1 MTSAPLTLY
10 TFAMS
15 HFSEK
20 IRWTLDACQLPYEE
34 RCLTPVFHMPT
45 ALRLGRRGQTTL
57 PIVQQGSVAVQ
68 DSPRI
73 VDWLETCQG
82 TLSIL
87 PQAQREAI
95 RQIEQRF
102 DSIGK
107 DVARLLYAGSFGV
120 ADGHIRQLWTAHAN
134 PLQTLFIRLAYPLIC
149 LGFRRKLNINAAS
162 AARASE
168 RIGAQLD
175 WLEAQLADGRRYL
188 VGDQLSLADI
198 TAASLLAPIACP
210 AEHPVYGDAA
220 YQAGMAATLAPWQA
234 RPGMAWVRELYRQQR
249 HTRLTD

>member
-20 IRWTLDACQLPYEE
+20 IRWTLDACQLPYQE

-73 VDWLETCQG
+73 VDWLETRQG
-82 TLSIL
+82 ALSIL
-87 PQAQREAI
+87 PETQREAI

-134 PLQTLFIRLAYPLIC
+134 PLQALVVTTDQGRGVVGVVDGFPTVGVEQDSDVQARQQFIR
-149 LGFRRKLNINAAS
+149 
-162 AARASE
+162 
-168 RIGAQLD
+168 RIG
-175 WLEAQLADGRRYL
+175 YK
-188 VGDQLSLADI
+188 
-198 TAASLLAPIACP
+198 C
-210 AEHPVYGDAA
+210 
-220 YQAGMAATLAPWQA
+220 
-234 RPGMAWVRELYRQQR
+234 
-249 HTRLTD
+249 